1 MKVLKNME
9 IIFTVALALA
19 AAASYVSFTRVPAQP
34 GVSGAAIPVVVI
46 SAKRMTAEE
55 KKQSL
60 IEERQQMVAANERKS

>member
-19 AAASYVSFTRVPAQP
+19 AASYVSFTRAPAQP

-46 SAKRMTAEE
+46 SAKRMTPQE

-60 IEERQQMVAANERKS
+60 IEERQQMVATNERKS